1 MRKKISMSSNM
12 VAMGKLEIDKRIHAV
27 YLCWPIFQL
36 VSRREFDRKKTGLS
50 QPMGGARKFAS
61 TLRINLIKRTIP

>member
-1 MRKKISMSSNM
+1 MSNNM

-36 VSRREFDRKKTGLS
+36 VSRREFDRKKTRLS
-50 QPMGGARKFAS
+50 QPMGGARKFADTS
-61 TLRINLIKRTIP
+61 RINLIKRTIP